1 MSELMRNDAE
11 YRNWIQELGSRY
23 RASQIKASV
32 RVNNEMLMYYWSVGK
47 DITEKYADSRWGN
60 KFFQTMSVDLA
71 DMIPNVKGFS
81 PTNLRYMMRF
91 YELFKDIKIVPQLEE
106 QFQENIGSA
115 IVPQV
120 EEQFDMVSNKVFL
133 IPWGHIKLLIDKCHD
148 KPDKFNFYVDK
159 VIENNWSR
167 AVLLN
172 FLDTDLFERQGNAV
186 TNFKYT
192 LPKEE
197 GDLAQEMTKDPYN
210 FDFIAIRQGY
220 DEKELKDALMDN
232 VQNFLMELGTGF
244 AFVGREYRLQV
255 GKTEQ
260 FVDMLFYNIKRHCY
274 VVVEVKV
281 VDFEP
286 GFISQTATYVSAVN
300 HILKGNNDTQ
310 TVGLLICKTK
320 DNVLAKYAVE
330 TSMEPIGISEY
341 ELNALM
347 PQDFK
352 GTLPTIEEL
361 EQGLRDDKEG

>member
-1 MSELMRNDAE
+1 MRT
-11 YRNWIQELGSRY
+11 
-23 RASQIKASV
+23 ASGET
-32 RVNNEMLMYYWSVGK
+32 N
-47 DITEKYADSRWGN
+47 
-60 KFFQTMSVDLA
+60 FFQNMSMDMT
-71 DMIPNVKGFS
+71 DMIPNAKGFF

-91 YELFKDIKIVPQLEE
+91 YALFKDIEIVPQLGE
-106 QFQENIGSA
+106 QLLENDGSKN
-115 IVPQV
+115 VPQL
-120 EEQFDMVSNKVFL
+120 EDHFKMVTNKVFM
-133 IPWGHIKLLIDKCHD
+133 IPWGHVKLLIDKCHD
-148 KPDKFNFYVDK
+148 DLQKFNFYVYK

-172 FLDTDLFERQGNAV
+172 FLDTDLYERQGKAN

-192 LPKEE
+192 LPKET

-220 DEKELKDALMDN
+220 NEKELKDALMDN

-244 AFVGREYRLQV
+244 AFVGWEYRLQV
-255 GKTEQ
+255 GNTEQ
-260 FVDMLFYNIKRHCY
+260 YIDMLFYNTIRHCY

-281 VDFEP
+281 VEFEP

-300 HILKGNNDTQ
+300 HTLKGAEDTQ
-310 TVGLLICKTK
+310 TIGILICKTK

-330 TSMEPIGISEY
+330 TSTEPIGISEY

-347 PQDFK
+347 PKDFK

-361 EQGLRDDKEG
+361 EQGLSEDVAK